1 MKKAHHLFVG
11 GPLHAKWDE
20 VEAVP
25 PVDPSTHARITS
37 GGQPVPPSADDDLF
51 PAGVVD
57 LEHATTYTRRTVNHI
72 DADTGDTYAV
82 KVYVWEGVQS
92 GQEATMLL
100 GDAVAHRW
108 FLEHG
113 TVIAS
118 DPTAVHHRLIIPG
131 R

>member
-1 MKKAHHLFVG
+1 MKTFHLFIG
-11 GPLHAKWDE
+11 GPLHAKWQE

-25 PVDPSTHARITS
+25 AVDPSAFAAITS
-37 GGQPVPPSADDDLF
+37 GGQPTPPAECDDSYPEGIVSF
-51 PAGVVD
+51 
-57 LEHATTYTRRTVNHI
+57 EHATTYRKRTVNHI
-72 DADTGDTYAV
+72 DADTGDTYMV
-82 KVYVWEGVQS
+82 RVYVWEGIE
-92 GQEATMLL
+92 GAQEATLHL

-118 DPTAVHHRLIIPG
+118 DPTAAHHRLIIPG